1 MRVHKLTF
9 AAMAVAAGLTLTA
22 CQNGEDGAAQ
32 GSAPTASAPSAPT
45 SSGGGSSAGSANQGS
60 AKGSAG
66 TGSNG
71 KGTAAGAGAGAG
83 SGDSAK
89 GGKCRT
95 DDLEITA
102 SESTVGGDAEGTVAV
117 QLKNRGSA
125 DCTLSE
131 YAGVDVKTSAGS
143 LSAKRTGEH
152 PGPAVLKKGTSVYF
166 GVIYPHNTSG
176 GSGVRITGLVVT
188 PPDETKS
195 VTLAWPGAATL
206 PVTDGSGSPIK
217 VGPIGSAGQG
227 G

>member
-32 GSAPTASAPSAPT
+32 GPAPAAPAASTPS

-60 AKGSAG
+60 GKGSTG
-66 TGSNG
+66 TSSNG
-71 KGTAAGAGAGAG
+71 KGTAAGTG

-117 QLKNRGSA
+117 QLKNRGSG

-166 GVIYPHNTSG
+166 GVNYPLNTSG

-195 VTLAWPGAATL
+195 VSLAWPGAATL

>member
-32 GSAPTASAPSAPT
+32 GPAPAAPAASTPSTPS

-60 AKGSAG
+60 GQGSAG
-66 TGSNG
+66 TSSNG
-71 KGTAAGAGAGAG
+71 KGTAAGAAG

-102 SESTVGGDAEGTVAV
+102 SDSTVGGDAEGTVAV
-117 QLKNRGSA
+117 QLKNRGSG

-131 YAGVDVKTSAGS
+131 YAGVDVKTNAGS

-152 PGPAVLKKGTSVYF
+152 PGPAVLKKGSSVYF
-166 GVIYPHNTSG
+166 GVNYPHNTSG

>member
-22 CQNGEDGAAQ
+22 CQNGEDGAAAQ
-32 GSAPTASAPSAPT
+32 GPAPAAPAASTP

-60 AKGSAG
+60 GKGSAG
-66 TGSNG
+66 TSSNG
-71 KGTAAGAGAGAG
+71 KGTAAGTGTG

-102 SESTVGGDAEGTVAV
+102 SDSTVGGDAEGTVAV
-117 QLKNRGSA
+117 QLKNRGSG

-166 GVIYPHNTSG
+166 GVNYPLNTSG

-195 VTLAWPGAATL
+195 VSLAWPGAATL

>member
-32 GSAPTASAPSAPT
+32 GSAPAAPAASTPSTPS

-60 AKGSAG
+60 GQGSAG
-66 TGSNG
+66 TSSNG
-71 KGTAAGAGAGAG
+71 KGTAAGAAG
-83 SGDSAK
+83 SGGSAK

-102 SESTVGGDAEGTVAV
+102 SDSTVGGDAEGTVAV
-117 QLKNRGSA
+117 QLKNRGSG

-131 YAGVDVKTSAGS
+131 YAGVDVKTNAGS

-166 GVIYPHNTSG
+166 GVNYPLNTSG
-176 GSGVRITGLVVT
+176 GSGVRLTGLVVT